1 METVINTIVWAAI
14 IQGLLLSTLYIFSKR
29 RRSLANK
36 LLGLFLLCFVFEALS
51 MWLPFEFL
59 GKYSLG
65 QYFDLPEV
73 KIFFPVLFLHY
84 VLEKLGAAKKFR
96 NFLKFNYLLAFLMVG
111 ITAVNLA
118 IFMFKGESIR
128 DYFSWNTIS
137 NLFLANQYYAFF
149 LTLASLTV
157 AVLQV
162 FQYQDQ
168 IKNEYSDLG
177 MLEIKWLW
185 QFIFSLV
192 PIIIMW
198 GLELVR
204 IAFGGTGMSNF
215 VFFTLAFIVVFIYFL
230 SFRAFQHKNLFEGLT
245 HKNDQDNTDAKKQGR

>member
-14 IQGLLLSTLYIFSKR
+14 IQGLLLSILYIFSKR

-118 IFMFKGESIR
+118 IFMFKGEWDVTLIKLKCWKSLQKPMLPIL
-128 DYFSWNTIS
+128 SCSPPIPSTPV
-137 NLFLANQYYAFF
+137 LFAA
-149 LTLASLTV
+149 V
-157 AVLQV
+157 AGAAAV
-162 FQYQDQ
+162 Y
-168 IKNEYSDLG
+168 
-177 MLEIKWLW
+177 
-185 QFIFSLV
+185 
-192 PIIIMW
+192 
-198 GLELVR
+198 
-204 IAFGGTGMSNF
+204 
-215 VFFTLAFIVVFIYFL
+215 
-230 SFRAFQHKNLFEGLT
+230 
-245 HKNDQDNTDAKKQGR
+245 